1 MRLAATA
8 RRPELTSRTGMAAE
22 AEEDAEET
30 DAEAEADLDAE
41 AEPEADEA
49 GDFAWLV
56 ADDLSGISPEL
67 DLCGA

>member
-1 MRLAATA
+1 
-8 RRPELTSRTGMAAE
+8 MAAE